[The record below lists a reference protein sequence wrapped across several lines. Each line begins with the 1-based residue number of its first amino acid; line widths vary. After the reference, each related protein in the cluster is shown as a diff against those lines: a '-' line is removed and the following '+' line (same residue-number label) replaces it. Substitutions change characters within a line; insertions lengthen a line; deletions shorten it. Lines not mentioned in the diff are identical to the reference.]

1 VLLIRH
7 AFSKANIPNALYV
20 VSNGEEAMS
29 HLRGKAKYANREEYP
44 LPDLLLLD
52 LKMPRMNGFEVLRWV
67 FGRSLVNVIMC
78 PCCPKG
84 ATPDPERLQ
93 TKKALEELLA
103 EDEDGLTS
111 TFEDYNL

>member
-1 VLLIRH
+1 MLLIRH

-67 FGRSLVNVIMC
+67 RQQPGALRPSRPRAHVLGR
-78 PCCPKG
+78 
-84 ATPDPERLQ
+84 
-93 TKKALEELLA
+93 
-103 EDEDGLTS
+103 
-111 TFEDYNL
+111 